1 MFDGVLVG
9 VGVVRPKSREHK
21 SMNCVGAA
29 SPGLPGREFKKKKV
43 IKQEITHSS
52 KKKRTRSRIND
63 NCQENDLD

>member
-21 SMNCVGAA
+21 SMNYVGAA
-29 SPGLPGREFKKKKV
+29 SPGLLGWEFIKEKV
-43 IKQEITHSS
+43 IKQENTHSS

-63 NCQENDLD
+63 NGQENDLD